1 MANDNVIQLNNL
13 TKDYGQGRGTFGLT
27 FDVPKGSVFGYCG
40 PNGAGKT
47 TTIRQMMGFLK
58 PDEGT
63 ATLFGYDSWKDA
75 QTIKQYVGYIP
86 GEIAF
91 PDVASGTDFLRIQA
105 NMIGL
110 TNMSRAE
117 YVIKKMQL
125 DPTAKLKSMSKGMK
139 QKTAI
144 VSAFMAEPEL
154 LILDEPTTGLD
165 PLMRD
170 AFLSLVLEEKAK
182 GKTVFMSS
190 HIFSEME
197 ETCDYVAFIKEGHL
211 AQIVDVN
218 ELHHPSKATYRV
230 RFALKGDYE
239 TFIQEK
245 RFPTKDEDPKLL
257 SLCVEVPLEK
267 SQLLFQS
274 LGRFHV
280 TAFNEIKA
288 TLEACFDDIIA
299 GGK

>member
-1 MANDNVIQLNNL
+1 
-13 TKDYGQGRGTFGLT
+13 
-27 FDVPKGSVFGYCG
+27 
-40 PNGAGKT
+40 
-47 TTIRQMMGFLK
+47 
-58 PDEGT
+58 
-63 ATLFGYDSWKDA
+63 
-75 QTIKQYVGYIP
+75 
-86 GEIAF
+86 
-91 PDVASGTDFLRIQA
+91 
-105 NMIGL
+105 
-110 TNMSRAE
+110 
-117 YVIKKMQL
+117 L

-144 VSAFMAEPEL
+144 VSAFMAQSEL

-182 GKTVFMSS
+182 GHTIFMSS

-211 AQIVDVN
+211 AQIIDVN

-239 TFIQEK
+239 SFVKEK
-245 RFPTKDEDPKLL
+245 AFPLKDEDPKLL
-257 SLCVEVPLEK
+257 TLSVEVPLEK

-274 LGRFHV
+274 LGKYHV

>member
-1 MANDNVIQLNNL
+1 MASDNVIVLKNL
-13 TKDYGQGRGTFGLT
+13 TKDYGEGRGTFGLT
-27 FDVPKGSVFGYCG
+27 FDVPRGSVFGYCG

-58 PDEGT
+58 PDEGS

-91 PDVASGTDFLRIQA
+91 PDVATGTDFLRIQA

-110 TNMSRAE
+110 TDMSRAE

-144 VSAFMAEPEL
+144 VSAFMAQADL

-182 GKTVFMSS
+182 GKTIFMSS

-197 ETCDYVAFIKEGHL
+197 QTCDYVAFIKEGHL
-211 AQIVDVN
+211 AQIVDVG
-218 ELHHPSKATYRV
+218 ELHHPTKASYRV
-230 RFALKGDYE
+230 RFSLKGDYE
-239 TFIQEK
+239 AFAQEK
-245 RFPTKDEDPKLL
+245 LFPLKDEDPKLL
-257 SLCVEVPLEK
+257 SLTVEVPLEK
-267 SQLLFQS
+267 TQSLFQS
-274 LGRFHV
+274 LGRYHV
-280 TAFNEIKA
+280 VAFNEIKA